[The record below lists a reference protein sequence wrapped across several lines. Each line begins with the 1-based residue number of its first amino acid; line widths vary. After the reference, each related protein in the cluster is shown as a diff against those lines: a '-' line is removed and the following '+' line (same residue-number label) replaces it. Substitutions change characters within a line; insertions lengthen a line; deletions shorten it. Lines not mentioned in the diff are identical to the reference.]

1 MKKFNR
7 DDKSSSRSSGR
18 FRDSSPKRFDRGDS
32 PRFGARDSG
41 RFERGNSE
49 GSFEKRMFTVT
60 CAKCN
65 GPAEVPFR
73 PRENKPVYCSDCFR
87 KNGNYDAPSTGNFA
101 SRSAAAPS
109 KSELDLINQKLDKI
123 MEALDIE

>member
-7 DDKSSSRSSGR
+7 DNKSSSRSSGR
-18 FRDSSPKRFDRGDS
+18 FRDDSPKRFDRGDS

-41 RFERGNSE
+41 RFERGSSE

-60 CAKCN
+60 CAKCGN
-65 GPAEVPFR
+65 PAEVPFR
-73 PRENKPVYCSDCFR
+73 PRENKPVYCSTCFR
-87 KNGNYDAPSTGNFA
+87 SSDHPDPRNTGGSFGP
-101 SRSAAAPS
+101 RAAAPS

>member
-7 DDKSSSRSSGR
+7 DNKSSSRSSGR
-18 FRDSSPKRFDRGDS
+18 FRDDGPKRFDRSDS

-41 RFERGNSE
+41 RFERGSSE

-87 KNGNYDAPSTGNFA
+87 KNDDYEPT
-101 SRSAAAPS
+101 RPAPS
-109 KSELDLINQKLDKI
+109 KSEFDEISKKLDKI
-123 MEALDIE
+123 MKALKIS

>member
-7 DDKSSSRSSGR
+7 DKSSDRSSGR
-18 FRDSSPKRFDRGDS
+18 FRDGPKRFNRDES
-32 PRFGARDSG
+32 PRFGSRDSG
-41 RFERGNSE
+41 RYEGNRSER
-49 GSFEKRMFTVT
+49 SFEKRLFTVT
-60 CAKCN
+60 CAKCG

-87 KNGNYDAPSTGNFA
+87 KNGNYDAPSTGSFGP
-101 SRSAAAPS
+101 RTAAPS

>member
-7 DDKSSSRSSGR
+7 DDKPSSRSSGR

-32 PRFGARDSG
+32 PRFQRDSG
-41 RFERGNSE
+41 FERRGSE
-49 GSFEKRMFTVT
+49 ESFEKRMFTVT

-73 PRENKPVYCSDCFR
+73 PRENKPVYCSSCFR
-87 KNGNYDAPSTGNFA
+87 KNGNYDTPGTGNFA
-101 SRSAAAPS
+101 SRPAAPS

>member
-7 DDKSSSRSSGR
+7 EKSERNSGK
-18 FRDSSPKRFDRGDS
+18 FRDNPQRFNRDESPGFARRESNGFQN
-32 PRFGARDSG
+32 RDS
-41 RFERGNSE
+41 ER
-49 GSFEKRMFTVT
+49 SFEKRLFTVT
-60 CAKCN
+60 CAKCG

-87 KNGNYDAPSTGNFA
+87 KSGNYNTPRPSSFG
-101 SRSAAAPS
+101 SKSESSS
-109 KSELDLINQKLDKI
+109 KSELDAINQKLDKI